1 MSALEDG
8 CYCIKKLIYYLLQ
21 SLSEVFVVGFC
32 LSLFQNRNTRATQ
45 SQFFRNFQSV
55 SWNTLWSIEKKYSVN
70 HDRIIIRS
78 GNSSCRDNFV
88 ITCPFAQDAISSM
101 HGQNHCGILHYSFT
115 FSQRLTEHKARA
127 RFERSWKV
135 PNEFG
140 WWHF

>member
-1 MSALEDG
+1 MRTVVIASKNWYTTFYRACQG
-8 CYCIKKLIYYLLQ
+8 FLL
-21 SLSEVFVVGFC
+21 LVFVYHYFKDWKHI
-32 LSLFQNRNTRATQ
+32 
-45 SQFFRNFQSV
+45 RNFQSV

-135 PNEFG
+135 QNEFG